1 MTIKTK
7 LTEKDFINVNFVLF
21 YKKIAIR
28 IITVMISLSFILST
42 VFSFIKGNSFESTQI
57 LWVILFLGIVPLMT
71 YFNAKKNYSSNKRIS
86 EEIEYRFE
94 ENYLDIH
101 GESFNSQ
108 YTWDKIYKI
117 TQTQNWVLIWH
128 NRQVA
133 NPIPKRD
140 IWKGE
145 LADLKDIVVK
155 HRVKNNL

>member
-1 MTIKTK
+1 
-7 LTEKDFINVNFVLF
+7 
-21 YKKIAIR
+21 
-28 IITVMISLSFILST
+28 MISLSFILST

>member
-108 YTWDKIYKI
+108 YTWDKICKI

-133 NPIPKRD
+133 NPIPKE
-140 IWKGE
+140 IFGK
-145 LADLKDIVVK
+145 V
-155 HRVKNNL
+155 N

>member
-117 TQTQNWVLIWH
+117 TQT
-128 NRQVA
+128 
-133 NPIPKRD
+133 
-140 IWKGE
+140 
-145 LADLKDIVVK
+145 
-155 HRVKNNL
+155 